1 MNYTNCCN
9 RIFALLANLETS
21 LAQLLG
27 FERNEQAN
35 KRLKTVDLVKIA
47 QGLGADLAPQPIAAC
62 YEISFESDAD
72 KNRTQGT
79 PRCLQ

>member
-1 MNYTNCCN
+1 LSYINCCN
-9 RIFALLANLETS
+9 RIFALLVNLETL

-35 KRLKTVDLVKIA
+35 ERLKTVDLVNIA
-47 QGLGADLAPQPIAAC
+47 HGCGADLEPQPIAAR

-79 PRCLQ
+79 PRWL